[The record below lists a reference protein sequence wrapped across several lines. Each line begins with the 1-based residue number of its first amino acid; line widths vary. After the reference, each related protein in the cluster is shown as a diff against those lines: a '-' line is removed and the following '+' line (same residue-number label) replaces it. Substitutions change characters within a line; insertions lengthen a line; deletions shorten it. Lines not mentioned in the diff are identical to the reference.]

1 VHQEPQ
7 MLNIDENL
15 KAQIKSMISNMLRQT
30 RVLEQEAQKELEK

>member
-1 VHQEPQ
+1 